1 MIENAVNSDNPS
13 DASDLQ
19 SGELADLLRL
29 KQSILDYIELEKAV
43 AEISSEFARLK
54 PEEVDSAIDR
64 ALARLGHL
72 TGAERS
78 NIFTFRDEEKFLDNT
93 HEWCCDG
100 IESRKDMLQR
110 IPSDRLSWLI
120 GRLRDFELMN
130 ITDTSEL
137 PRGALDE
144 INILGAGEV
153 KSLIMLPMVQ
163 YGSLIGFLVVDTIR
177 EKHLW
182 SEDTCLVLKLASE
195 MISNALDRIKTE
207 DALRESRKIF
217 RSVFN
222 SIDEIL
228 MFLDSEFTIQNV
240 NLACSRMMNIP
251 LEEFQGRKCYSLLY
265 HREEV
270 CEDCP
275 ALETVKAEKPASSLR
290 YRPDGMI
297 LNESVYPA
305 FDGNGRVS
313 GAVVIA
319 TDVTETKH
327 NERKMN
333 ERREFLEALL
343 TSAPDA
349 IVTLNPEQR
358 ILDWNPGAEKLF
370 GYTSDEAV
378 GRNIDDL
385 VTGSDVEQEA
395 RGFTIMILQGKEISP
410 VETVRYR
417 KDGTLVDVLV
427 SGSPIMLDGEL
438 VAVLAIYTD
447 ITEKKRAR
455 EELARRTR
463 LESLAT
469 LAGGLAHDFNNLLSG
484 IFGNISLAKDNLP
497 KDSAAYSFIEAMDNA
512 MERATGLTQQLL
524 TFARGSE
531 PVVEP
536 VDPGKTLQESLEF
549 NLAGSSVRHDLAIAE
564 NIWRVS
570 ADRRQLAQVISNL
583 IINAKQA
590 MPSGGSLYIDAA
602 NFQHRGG
609 TVLGLDA
616 GNFVRIS
623 IRDEGNGIQEENLE
637 RIFDPYFSTKK
648 EGSGLGL
655 AVVHSIVQKHGGVM
669 GVESAPGEGACF
681 TVYLPAA
688 EKTYTADR
696 KNSVSGEPPAESTE
710 VRVLI
715 MDDERMIRNVLAAM
729 LERLGCSVDQTVNGD
744 QAISMYKDSIVSGEV
759 YDLIIMDLT
768 IPGGKG
774 GKEAVQDI
782 LEIDPEATV
791 IVSSGYSTDPIMAE
805 YESYG
810 FADVLVK
817 PYKMENLQEV
827 VYRVLSN

>member
-1 MIENAVNSDNPS
+1 MNGSIINSDKSPDLS
-13 DASDLQ
+13 DSLNA
-19 SGELADLLRL
+19 ELADFLKV

-43 AEISSEFARLK
+43 TEVSSEFARLK
-54 PEEVDSAIDR
+54 PEEVDSAINR
-64 ALARLGHL
+64 ALARLGRL
-72 TGAERS
+72 TGADRS
-78 NIFTFRDEEKFLDNT
+78 YIFVLRGDEFIDNIHR
-93 HEWCCDG
+93 WCCDD
-100 IESRKDMLQR
+100 IESRMDILQR
-110 IPSDRLSWLI
+110 IPSDRLSWLL
-120 GRLRDFELMN
+120 GRLRSFESMN
-130 ITDTSEL
+130 ITDASEL
-137 PRGALDE
+137 PSGALDE
-144 INILGAGEV
+144 MKTLGAEEV
-153 KSLIMLPMVQ
+153 KSLIMIPMVQ
-163 YGSLIGFLVVDTIR
+163 YGSLIGFLGVDTVR

-195 MISNALDRIKTE
+195 MISNALDRRKTE
-207 DALRESRKIF
+207 DALRESRKLF
-217 RSVFN
+217 SSVFN

-240 NLACSRMMNIP
+240 NMACSRMMNIS
-251 LEEFQGRKCYSLLY
+251 LEEFQGRKCYRLLY
-265 HREEV
+265 NKAEV

-275 ALETVKAEKPASSLR
+275 AQEAVQSENPASRLR
-290 YRPDGMI
+290 YRPDGMV

-305 FDGNGRVS
+305 FDSNGSLS
-313 GAVVIA
+313 GVVVIA
-319 TDVTETKH
+319 TDITESKH
-327 NERKMN
+327 NERKTN

-343 TSAPDA
+343 ASAPDA

-370 GYTSDEAV
+370 GYTSEEAV

-385 VTGSDVEQEA
+385 VTGSDVEEEA
-395 RGFTIMILQGKEISP
+395 RGFTSTILKGEEISP

-417 KDGTLVDVLV
+417 NDGSLVDVLV

-455 EELARRTR
+455 EELSRRTR

-484 IFGNISLAKDNLP
+484 IFGNISLAKDHLS
-497 KDSAAYSFIEAMDNA
+497 KDSEAYSYIEAMDNA

-536 VDPGKTLQESLEF
+536 VDPGKTLLESLEF
-549 NLAGSSVRHDLAIAE
+549 NLAGSSVRHNLSITE

-590 MPSGGSLYIDAA
+590 MPSGGSLYIEAE
-602 NFQHRGG
+602 NFQHIDE
-609 TVLGLDA
+609 TVLGLDT
-616 GNFVRIS
+616 GDFVRIS
-623 IRDEGNGIQEENLE
+623 IRDEGNGIPEENLE

-648 EGSGLGL
+648 KGSGLGL
-655 AVVHSIVQKHGGVM
+655 AVVHSIVQKHGGVTE
-669 GVESAPGEGACF
+669 VESVPGEGARF
-681 TVYLPAA
+681 TVYLPTA
-688 EKTYTADR
+688 EMTFTADR
-696 KNSVSGEPPAESTE
+696 KDSISDELPDVSNE

-715 MDDERMIRNVLAAM
+715 MDDERMIRSVLGSM
-729 LERLGCSVDQTVNGD
+729 LERLGCSVYQTEDGD
-744 QAISMYKDSIVSGEV
+744 QAISMYKDSVASGTV

-782 LEIDPEATV
+782 LEIDPKASV

-810 FADVLVK
+810 FVDVLVK
-817 PYKMENLQEV
+817 PYKIEDLREV
-827 VYRVLSN
+827 LNRVLKN